1 MNLQHEADSWL
12 ERKYKG
18 MKIEEYAEAAASTAI
33 YPQSHAILYPALGMA
48 GEAGEADE
56 EPETA

>member
-48 GEAGEADE
+48 AEAG
-56 EPETA
+56 